1 MFSSFV
7 KQMVF
12 NNEEDAKKYKPCHLR
27 RQAIVHLLHH
37 CSEPE
42 YKDWII
48 KNMKELYGHGEDNL
62 GPFSVKTY
70 FEYMVQDD
78 MWGGTI
84 LCCN

>member
-12 NNEEDAKKYKPCHLR
+12 KDEEDAKKYKPCHLR
-27 RQAIVHLLHH
+27 RQAIVHFLCH
-37 CSEPE
+37 CSELE

-48 KNMKELYGHGEDNL
+48 KNVMEMYGGGEDNL

-70 FEYMVQDD
+70 FECMVQDD
-78 MWGGTI
+78 TWGDI
-84 LCCN
+84 